1 MTWKEGLTGNVCDCS
16 SQTEYRVSLN
26 MNPRVVLRKV
36 QWIIAAAFCGI
47 KEGHLTDYTRDSFV
61 LLWFKEKWALPY
73 WNSSRGAVR
82 VLGMSLVTDPWQR
95 QLSHTKPSTEHWEPA
110 AFSGNFCLL
119 CVLYIFT
126 SHYFKNWNYQIL
138 GENKRLISQ
147 SEQIKRGAGFRTLSR
162 D

>member
-1 MTWKEGLTGNVCDCS
+1 MTWKEGLIGNVCDCS

-26 MNPRVVLRKV
+26 MNPRVVLWKA

-47 KEGHLTDYTRDSFV
+47 KEGHLTTREI
-61 LLWFKEKWALPY
+61 LLYFSGSKRSEPCVTGTAPE
-73 WNSSRGAVR
+73 GAVR

-95 QLSHTKPSTEHWEPA
+95 QLSDTKHSTEHWGPA
-110 AFSGNFCLL
+110 AFSGNFRLL
-119 CVLYIFT
+119 CALYIFT
-126 SHYFKNWNYQIL
+126 SYYFKNWNYQIL

-147 SEQIKRGAGFRTLSR
+147 SGQMKRGAGFRTLSC